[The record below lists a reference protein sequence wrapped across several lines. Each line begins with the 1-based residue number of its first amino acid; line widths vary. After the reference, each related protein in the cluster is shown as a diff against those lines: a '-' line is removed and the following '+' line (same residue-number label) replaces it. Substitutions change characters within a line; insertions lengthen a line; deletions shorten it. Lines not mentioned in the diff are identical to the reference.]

1 MLLELPKWLLEMAG
15 RQLIS
20 SLVVIVKAFSPVL
33 LIVVI
38 SSRILEIRLL
48 INVLDLGLKLK
59 TLARLDILKW
69 MRRPLMTGL
78 GPFEN

>member
-1 MLLELPKWLLEMAG
+1 MEVEIIALY
-15 RQLIS
+15 

-69 MRRPLMTGL
+69 MRRPLMTESL
-78 GPFEN
+78 VYL

>member
-69 MRRPLMTGL
+69 MRRPLMTEL
-78 GPFEN
+78 LVYL